1 MTTNDTND
9 AKLIAIDPGRVA
21 QSVAHLIDEPE
32 VPGSIPPTS
41 CLLPLIQEEHYWRKH
56 VHEVLVNR

>member
-21 QSVAHLIDEPE
+21 QSVAHLIHEPE
-32 VPGSIPPTS
+32 VPGLIPPTS
-41 CLLPLIQEEHYWRKH
+41 CLLPLIQEEHLSVTGEICARSAG
-56 VHEVLVNR
+56 